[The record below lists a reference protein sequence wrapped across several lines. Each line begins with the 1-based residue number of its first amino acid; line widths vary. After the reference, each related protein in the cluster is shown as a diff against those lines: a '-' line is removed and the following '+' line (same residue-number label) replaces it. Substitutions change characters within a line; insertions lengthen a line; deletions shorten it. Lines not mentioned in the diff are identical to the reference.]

1 MKFITKTYYRKEDLP
16 LLEDV
21 SFFHYASSFDWYDNI
36 PAYTP
41 LMIVA
46 SDTEGEPLAA
56 MFAVIARMNR
66 FFSGSFFKR
75 CFIRQEPAFF
85 DERVSQIELFHQL
98 ISHLVKEVE
107 DKVFLI
113 RYEGL
118 NSAIFGY
125 KGFRENNFYYAKW
138 LSVRNSLQRKRKTW
152 DQLSASRKNQVN
164 KAIKKGVTMEELNS
178 ENDLPELYK
187 LIRTANFQ
195 KIHHRFPPYRYF
207 ENFFHYYIKEGK
219 GKILLTRYQGKIIG
233 GIILGLEKQ
242 KSTMYSLY
250 YWGKTK
256 IYKFLHPTVFTIFS
270 AMQMAEKEGFC
281 YFDFPDTGFLNENA
295 GRTRF
300 LLQFG
305 GKQRATRQWYR
316 FNWRL
321 INYFM
326 KSFYD

>member
-1 MKFITKTYYRKEDLP
+1 MTFEIKTYYRKEDLP
-16 LLEDV
+16 PLEDV
-21 SFFHYASSFDWYDNI
+21 NFFHYASSFDWYDAI

-46 SDTEGEPLAA
+46 FDAEEKPVAA

-66 FFSGSFFKR
+66 LFAGSFFKR
-75 CFIRQEPAFF
+75 CFIQQEPAFF
-85 DERVSQIELFHQL
+85 DKNVPQIELFHQL
-98 ISHLVKEVE
+98 ISHLVQEVE
-107 DKVFLI
+107 DKVFFI

-118 NSAIFGY
+118 SSAIFGY

-138 LSVRNSLQRKRKTW
+138 IGVRNSLQRKRKIW

-164 KAIKKGVTMEELNS
+164 KAIKKGVVIEELLS
-178 ENDLPELYK
+178 ENDLPEIYD
-187 LIRTANFQ
+187 LIRKANFQ
-195 KIHHRFPPYRYF
+195 TIHQRFPPFRYF
-207 ENFFHYYIKEGK
+207 ENFYHHYIKEGK
-219 GKILLTRYQGKIIG
+219 GKVLLARYHGKIIG
-233 GIILGLEKQ
+233 GIILGFEKQ
-242 KSTMYSLY
+242 RATAYSLY

-256 IYKFLHPTVFTIFS
+256 LYKFLHPTVFSIFS
-270 AMQMAEKEGFC
+270 AMQMSEKEGFQ
-281 YFDFPDTGFLNENA
+281 YFDFLDTGFLNDVA

-321 INYFM
+321 INFFAKKLYG
-326 KSFYD
+326 